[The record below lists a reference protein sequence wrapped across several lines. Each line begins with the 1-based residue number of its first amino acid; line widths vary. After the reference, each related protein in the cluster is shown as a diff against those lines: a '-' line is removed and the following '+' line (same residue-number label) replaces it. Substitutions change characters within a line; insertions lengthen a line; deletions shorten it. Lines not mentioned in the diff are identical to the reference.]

1 MGNATAV
8 DYQNLAPSGGLRR
21 PERMRHCRG
30 DVELHQGALER
41 RRRGGVT
48 IESGV
53 SSAYHVMQ
61 NSGGGRKNG
70 RGCGGRPRHT
80 SNGGRWRSA
89 KQGLVVGG
97 GPIWGHRR
105 VGWPRKEKG
114 KWALPSKTVHAM
126 IYTDANYFKQF
137 QIQFKLVKS

>member
-53 SSAYHVMQ
+53 SSAYHVVQ

-70 RGCGGRPRHT
+70 RGCGSRPRHT
-80 SNGGRWRSA
+80 SGGGRWRSA

-97 GPIWGHRR
+97 GSDMGSPACGLAQE
-105 VGWPRKEKG
+105 GERKMG
-114 KWALPSKTVHAM
+114 STH
-126 IYTDANYFKQF
+126 
-137 QIQFKLVKS
+137 

>member
-1 MGNATAV
+1 
-8 DYQNLAPSGGLRR
+8 
-21 PERMRHCRG
+21 MRHCRG

-70 RGCGGRPRHT
+70 RGVAVGPDTHPTEAGGGRR
-80 SNGGRWRSA
+80 SKGSWWGGVRYGVTGVWA
-89 KQGLVVGG
+89 
-97 GPIWGHRR
+97 GPGR
-105 VGWPRKEKG
+105 RKENG
-114 KWALPSKTVHAM
+114 LYP
-126 IYTDANYFKQF
+126 
-137 QIQFKLVKS
+137 VK